1 MKKILLVTILLLN
14 QSVFAVSEET
24 SQKLF
29 ANITMFNIG
38 HDFIQGTNVGEV
50 VIDLQ
55 QKQIALNLIV
65 TPTCDAGML
74 CAMILPEPTVIEVPL
89 VSVTN
94 DGCGDKYTAEID
106 KTPVDGLYEKI
117 EVVDY
122 SKSVCLFVRP
132 MDTWIT
138 YESLNP
144 WTQTK
149 EVSTFEAQTLKML
162 PDFH

>member
-14 QSVFAVSEET
+14 QSVFAVSQET

-29 ANITMFNIG
+29 ASLTAFNVG
-38 HDFIQGTNVGEV
+38 HESIQGTNVGEV
-50 VIDLQ
+50 LIDLQ
-55 QKQIALNLIV
+55 KKQIALNLIV
-65 TPTCDAGML
+65 TPSCGAGMV

-94 DGCGDKYTAEID
+94 DGCGVKYTAELD
-106 KTPVDGLYEKI
+106 KTPVDGLAEKI

-122 SKSVCLFVRP
+122 STSVCLFVRP

-138 YESLNP
+138 YESYNP
-144 WTQTK
+144 WTQTQ
-149 EVSTFEAQTLKML
+149 EVSTFEAQALRML
-162 PDFH
+162 PDLH